1 MKDVLRI
8 AGAFVGVIVG
18 AGFASGQELLMF
30 FVNFGTW
37 GLAGAMLAAAL
48 FTVLGMLLANMGA
61 RLRASSH
68 KDVVEAICGRRL
80 GRAAD
85 LMVTFFMFAVTV
97 VMLAGGAALLEQQF
111 GIPALY
117 GGMLVSGL
125 VALVVCLD
133 VQRVITL
140 IGAVT
145 PLLLLMAVLVSLYGL
160 SSRELSFAELDR
172 VAAQQRAGASQWWLG
187 AILYVSYNIVAG
199 VPILAIMGGAA
210 RGERVATWGGV
221 LGGATLGLLM
231 LVMGLGLLARLDSLA
246 TEPMPMLALAGEA
259 SPLLGL
265 LMALIILGML
275 LNTAVGTLYSFT
287 ARLLPAGTRR
297 FRYGSVAA
305 ALQAFVCSLLGFVS
319 LVGKVYP
326 FFGYLGFLL
335 IAAVLLGG
343 LRLGRLAPPPR
354 PA

>member
-80 GRAAD
+80 GRAVD

-187 AILYVSYNIVAG
+187 GYPLRFLQYRRRGTDSRHHGRRRPWRAG
-199 VPILAIMGGAA
+199 RDLGRGSWRCHARPVDAGDGPWPAGAPGQPGDGA
-210 RGERVATWGGV
+210 DADACAGRRGFATTGPADGV
-221 LGGATLGLLM
+221 DHP
-231 LVMGLGLLARLDSLA
+231 R
-246 TEPMPMLALAGEA
+246 
-259 SPLLGL
+259 
-265 LMALIILGML
+265 ML

-305 ALQAFVCSLLGFVS
+305 ALLAFVCSLLGFVS

-343 LRLGRLAPPPR
+343 LRLGRLVAPPR